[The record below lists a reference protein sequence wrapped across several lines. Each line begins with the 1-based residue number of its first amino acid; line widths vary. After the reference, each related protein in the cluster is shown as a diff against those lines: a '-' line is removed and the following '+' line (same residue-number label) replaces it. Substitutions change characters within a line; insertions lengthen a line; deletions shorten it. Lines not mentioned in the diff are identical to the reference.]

1 MKINISD
8 IEVGKPVEGEL
19 YLISSDVRKTKA
31 ARPTNFL
38 TQVFSDGKETIE
50 TKTWNY
56 DSDVGPEIK
65 KIYSI
70 VALAGEY
77 MGKKQLTIAE
87 QKLCPDQNT
96 TEYFV
101 RFRDDTEE
109 MYKEAIAAIETI
121 QNRCLRD
128 IVLLIYTDE
137 KEKIMQASS
146 AKSFHHVGA
155 GGNLCHTLEVYHYA
169 VAIFLAAQ
177 TTSAPPINKDLV
189 VAGALMHDIGKIF
202 AYVNKEATVEMTMAG
217 TLFDHIVIGIQRLYQ
232 AVEQVFS
239 LFPDSIIPDS
249 IMSEYYTA
257 ADLLAHIIAAHH
269 GSNESGSPVT
279 PKFAEAF
286 IVSTADGL
294 SATMEYIR
302 QANLKAPVSEPFT
315 ERVYAL
321 SNLPLVTQAY
331 VQSVVAMEK
340 HNE

>member
-1 MKINISD
+1 MKINLSD

-31 ARPTNFL
+31 TRPTNFL
-38 TQVFSDGKETIE
+38 TQVFSDGKDTIE

-65 KIYSI
+65 KVYSI
-70 VALAGEY
+70 IAIAGEY

-87 QKLCPDQNT
+87 QKLCPDQTT
-96 TEYFV
+96 TEYFI
-101 RFRDDTEE
+101 RFRDDVEE
-109 MYKEAIAAIETI
+109 MYKEAMAAIETI
-121 QNRCLRD
+121 QNKCLRD
-128 IVLLIYTDE
+128 IVSLTYTIE
-137 KEKIMQASS
+137 KERILQASS

-177 TTSAPPINKDLV
+177 TTSAAPIKKDLV
-189 VAGALMHDIGKIF
+189 VAGALMHDIGKIYTY
-202 AYVNKEATVEMTMAG
+202 ANKEATVEMTMEG
-217 TLFDHIVIGIQRLYQ
+217 SLFDHIVIGIQKVYEI
-232 AVEQVFS
+232 VEQLFA
-239 LFPDSIIPDS
+239 LFPDSVV
-249 IMSEYYTA
+249 SEYYAA

-302 QANLKAPVSEPFT
+302 QANLKAQANEPFT
-315 ERVYAL
+315 DRVYAL
-321 SNLPLVTQAY
+321 NNLPLVTQAY
-331 VQSVVAMEK
+331 VQAAFATEET
-340 HNE
+340 NEQ